1 MLFRVNW
8 SMEGRNRN
16 EVIQRFLSAAD
27 DPNYAL
33 PDGLTMKGRWHNS
46 AGLDGT
52 AIMET
57 DDINLL
63 YSWILNWNDVCD
75 TEVDPVV
82 EDEAAGQLCVELM
95 NKINSQDAQLQYGV
109 GDSPPTQS
117 RGAICYESVKNSV

>member
-16 EVIQRFLSAAD
+16 EVIECFLSATD

-52 AIMET
+52 VIMET

-95 NKINSQDAQLQYGV
+95 NKINS
-109 GDSPPTQS
+109 
-117 RGAICYESVKNSV
+117 

>member
-63 YSWILNWNDVCD
+63 YSWILNWNDVCN

-95 NKINSQDAQLQYGV
+95 YKINS
-109 GDSPPTQS
+109 
-117 RGAICYESVKNSV
+117 